1 MMLKDMGP
9 QEQRMVRE
17 HEGMEQ
23 VQRVQSGRF
32 RAYLVNRYG
41 SAIAPFVDD
50 LQNEFAEVAHGI
62 MAIWCMPWEDYLG
75 EDYADATWADFL
87 TSKSLPSG
95 EVLSMDSQAA

>member
-1 MMLKDMGP
+1 MKLKDMGL
-9 QEQRMVRE
+9 QEQHMVRE

-50 LQNEFAEVAHGI
+50 LQNEFAEVAHGM

-87 TSKSLPSG
+87 ASKPASTS
-95 EVLSMDSQAA
+95 EVLSTDRHAA

>member
-1 MMLKDMGP
+1 MMLKDMGL

-23 VQRVQSGRF
+23 VQRVQSGKF

-50 LQNEFAEVAHGI
+50 LQNEFAEVAHGM

-75 EDYADATWADFL
+75 EDFADATWADFL
-87 TSKSLPSG
+87 ASKSSSGG
-95 EVLSMDSQAA
+95 EVVSMDGRAA

>member
-1 MMLKDMGP
+1 MKLKDMGP

-23 VQRVQSGRF
+23 VQRVQSGKF

-50 LQNEFAEVAHGI
+50 LQNEFAEVAHGL

-87 TSKSLPSG
+87 ASKSLPGG
-95 EVLSMDSQAA
+95 EVVSMDSRAA

>member
-1 MMLKDMGP
+1 MKLKDMGL
-9 QEQRMVRE
+9 QEQHMVRE

-50 LQNEFAEVAHGI
+50 LQNEFVEVAHGM
-62 MAIWCMPWEDYLG
+62 MAVWCIPWEDYLG
-75 EDYADATWADFL
+75 EDYADATWSDFL
-87 TSKSLPSG
+87 ASRSSHSG
-95 EVLSMDSQAA
+95 EVPSTGGHAA